1 MSNENKQFAVIGL
14 GRFGISLCTE
24 FARQG
29 IDILAIDVDPEKVN
43 QITNTVQQAVVAD
56 CSIESVV
63 KELKLDDYDTVM
75 VAIGDNLNSSIMA
88 TLILKELGIKNI
100 WVKAKDQFH
109 RKVLSKIGADRVI
122 QPEHDMG
129 ISVAQ
134 SMIDKRVFNYL
145 PLGSGLAITEIIVLQ
160 DYFGVK
166 LGEHPFVKSNKTTL
180 LGYKH
185 GPEIIQ
191 DYSLETPLEVGDI
204 LILTGL
210 ESDLMKITHKL

>member
-1 MSNENKQFAVIGL
+1 MSNESKQFAVIGL

-29 IDILAIDVDPEKVN
+29 IDILAIDVDSEKVN

-88 TLILKELGIKNI
+88 TLILKELGIKNV

-129 ISVAQ
+129 VSVAQ

-160 DYFGVK
+160 DYFGIK

-191 DYSLETPLEVGDI
+191 DYSLETALEVGDI